1 MRSSDPGVAAASGT
15 TMRAVRC
22 TSLGDEPP
30 SPLDIADI
38 PVPAPGPGQ
47 VLIRVQAC
55 GLNVA
60 DELMRQGRYQLK
72 LSLPFTPGQ
81 EVAGIIESVGPA
93 VPDLSAGDPVVAIV
107 DGGGLAQYALG
118 DATSVLRRPPG
129 LDAVSAAAVAVAYG
143 TTDIAL
149 GRRAHLERGENL
161 VIFGAGGMIGQCA
174 VALGRQRGAN
184 VIAVASTQE
193 RAGRAVR
200 AGASHGFASDRADLR
215 ELIYEATAGHGA
227 DVVLDSVER
236 PGLRYRAADRC
247 LQRAHPVRWLR
258 QRDCPERAAQHPAG
272 EEPQRVRGVLGRTS
286 PGGTRRG
293 ACLACASPGPD
304 CGRRTA
310 RSAHR
315 VIPVVRRRAGI
326 RSHEPVQRP
335 ESGCVTD
342 LPTWHQQ
349 FRQLGSR

>member
-1 MRSSDPGVAAASGT
+1 MQ
-15 TMRAVRC
+15 AVRC

-38 PVPAPGPGQ
+38 PVPAPGPDQ

-72 LSLPFTPGQ
+72 LSPPFTPGQ

-118 DATSVLRRPPG
+118 DATSVLPRPPG
-129 LDAVSAAAVAVAYG
+129 LDAASAAAVAVSYG

-149 GRRAHLERGENL
+149 GPRAHLERGENL

-174 VALGRQRGAN
+174 VALGRRRGAN

-193 RAGRAVR
+193 RADRAVT
-200 AGASHGFASDRADLR
+200 AGASYGFASDRADLR

-227 DVVLDSVER
+227 DVVLDSVGGPAFATALRIAAFNARILSVGFASGTVASAPLNILLVKNLNVSGVFWGGHLRAE
-236 PGLRYRAADRC
+236 PG
-247 LQRAHPVRWLR
+247 
-258 QRDCPERAAQHPAG
+258 
-272 EEPQRVRGVLGRTS
+272 
-286 PGGTRRG
+286 
-293 ACLACASPGPD
+293 
-304 CGRRTA
+304 
-310 RSAHR
+310 
-315 VIPVVRRRAGI
+315 VVRASLAHLLDLIAAGAL
-326 RSHEPVQRP
+326 PVPPIASFPLSAAEQAFAYMNQS
-335 ESGCVTD
+335 SGQKVVVS
-342 LPTWHQQ
+342 PT
-349 FRQLGSR
+349 FPPGTSNSGS